1 MTGSR
6 EERTHAKHREQNINR
21 PNSCAHEYACQ
32 GQSKRKTGDDDMI
45 QSKIAFM
52 AGIGAERSGAE
63 QAEALPPKLFKAI
76 KIGKGRELL

>member
-1 MTGSR
+1 MQN
-6 EERTHAKHREQNINR
+6 REQNINR

-63 QAEALPPKLFKAI
+63 RSGGSPAKTLQ
-76 KIGKGRELL
+76 GH